1 MKKVVLFII
10 VLFTALQSNAQ
21 NELIEKVAQQAVE
34 IDRLKKELKQTN
46 NLSSE
51 IVQLKD
57 SLQNLENHLYQ
68 LEEQLLEKESLKD
81 SLRLLKEEYHQVQQ
95 RNKQEYEN
103 GKQFV
108 LNKLILLYEKPF
120 DALISTS
127 LLSVMQRDIHL
138 IGKNERFELILED
151 LDNYFSAKTLL
162 SQKYESSHIDNAIQQ
177 LKQIKQQSEQLTLLK
192 EQLDNYQT
200 YNDGLKELIAKIND
214 IDSQETVEGLSDA
227 IQKTKHNK
235 ILSEVSDYLFGYDFN
250 PAEYPYLSD
259 ILFEILKRKQP
270 SPDANISD
278 LLNQL

>member
-1 MKKVVLFII
+1 MKKVVLFLIT
-10 VLFTALQSNAQ
+10 LFTVLQSNAQ

-34 IDRLKKELKQTN
+34 IDSLKKELKQTN
-46 NLSSE
+46 DLSAE

-57 SLQNLENHLYQ
+57 SIQNLENHLDQ
-68 LEEQLLEKESLKD
+68 LEEQLLVKESMKD
-81 SLRLLKEEYHQVQQ
+81 SLRLLKEEYHQVRQ

-120 DALISTS
+120 DALISIS
-127 LLSVMQRDIHL
+127 MLLVMQRDIHL
-138 IGKNERFELILED
+138 IGKNERFELVLED

-192 EQLDNYQT
+192 EQLENYQT
-200 YNDGLKELIAKIND
+200 YNDGLKEMIAKIND

-227 IQKTKHNK
+227 IQKTKQNK
-235 ILSEVSDYLFGYDFN
+235 ILSEVSDYLFGYDFI

-270 SPDANISD
+270 NPDANISD